1 MAQANPGEQD
11 PNTQAG
17 TRSHQ
22 NPGGQQQAEPIE
34 KKHLADPAEG
44 RPEPSANPERAPQHQ
59 PGFEAK
65 HQKEAQKDDPN
76 KRHKQGSQADEA
88 NARNQAN
95 DDLDAQEAQKGQR
108 AEGKRAHTAKA
119 KVHAKYA
126 KPKAKVR
133 KHK

>member
-11 PNTQAG
+11 PSTQAG

-22 NPGGQQQAEPIE
+22 NPGGQQQTKPIE
-34 KKHLADPAEG
+34 EKHLADPAEG
-44 RPEPSANPERAPQHQ
+44 RPEPSAHPERAPQHQ
-59 PGFEAK
+59 PGYEAK
-65 HQKEAQKDDPN
+65 HQKEAAKDDPN

-88 NARNQAN
+88 NARNQARDELN
-95 DDLDAQEAQKGQR
+95 AHEDQKGQR
-108 AEGKRAHTAKA
+108 AERAKPARAKQHM
-119 KVHAKYA
+119 KTA

>member
-11 PNTQAG
+11 PSTQTG

-22 NPGGQQQAEPIE
+22 NPGGQPQAEPIE
-34 KKHLADPAEG
+34 KKHLADDATG
-44 RPEPSANPERAPQHQ
+44 RQEPSANPERAPQHQ

-65 HQKEAQKDDPN
+65 HQKEAAKDDPN

-88 NARNQAN
+88 TAANQAR
-95 DDLDAQEAQKGQR
+95 DDIDAEETKKGQR
-108 AEGKRAHTAKA
+108 ARTARAKQHVKT
-119 KVHAKYA
+119 A
-126 KPKAKVR
+126 KPKTKMR

>member
-17 TRSHQ
+17 TRSHS

-65 HQKEAQKDDPN
+65 HAKEAAKDDPN
-76 KRHKQGSQADEA
+76 KRHKQGAQADEA

-95 DDLDAQEAQKGQR
+95 EDLDSEERQKGQR
-108 AEGKRAHTAKA
+108 AERAKTAHRKTDTKRSKVAK
-119 KVHAKYA
+119 
-126 KPKAKVR
+126 KAR